1 MRGESTLNREHF
13 PDGKKKNRRLRRI
26 LGTLDF
32 FSIWGVGGFLLEIL
46 NKRSVSGDFK
56 KKTLSSHHHF
66 YFPKTYF
73 RELSADV
80 FFLTRGNEL
89 MIYYI

>member
-1 MRGESTLNREHF
+1 MREESTLNIEHF

-32 FSIWGVGGFLLEIL
+32 FFNWGVGGFLLEIL

-56 KKTLSSHHHF
+56 KKNIIISSSFLLSENIFS
-66 YFPKTYF
+66 
-73 RELSADV
+73 
-80 FFLTRGNEL
+80 
-89 MIYYI
+89 

>member
-1 MRGESTLNREHF
+1 MRGESTLNIEHF

-26 LGTLDF
+26 FGTLDF
-32 FSIWGVGGFLLEIL
+32 FFNLEGFLLEIL

-73 RELSADV
+73 R
-80 FFLTRGNEL
+80 
-89 MIYYI
+89 